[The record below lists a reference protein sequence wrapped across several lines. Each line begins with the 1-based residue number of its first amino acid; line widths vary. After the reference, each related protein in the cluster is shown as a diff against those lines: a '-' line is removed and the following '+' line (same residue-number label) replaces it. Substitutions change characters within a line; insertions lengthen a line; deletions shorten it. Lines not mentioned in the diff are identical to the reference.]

1 MPEIPVALRLIT
13 ATVSI
18 GADSYSAH
26 IQDFKYTPSPVLSSV
41 TDVTG
46 LVTEFVGESAW
57 KLDLN
62 VFQDFSVTGLARKML
77 DDEGEKVTLSI
88 VDGPDTWTSEVKL
101 VAPQIGGATKQVGVS
116 PLSLPSTRPAWTAT
130 AGG

>member
-1 MPEIPVALRLIT
+1 MAEVPVALRLIT

-26 IQDFKYTPSPVLSSV
+26 IQDYKYSPSPVLSSV

-46 LVTEFVGESAW
+46 RVTEFVGESAW

-62 VFQDFSVTGLARKML
+62 VFQDFSATGLARKML
-77 DDEGEKVTLSI
+77 DGEGTKVSLTV
-88 VDGPDTWTSEVKL
+88 VDGPDTWTSDVKL
-101 VAPQIGGATKQVGVS
+101 VAPQIGGATKQVGLS
-116 PLSLPSTRPAWTAT
+116 PLSLPSTRPEWAAT
-130 AGG
+130 GG